1 MKEALLRIKSLIIL
15 LSLMFFFSCKP
26 LHQVVV
32 EHVTETHVVDSL
44 VIRDSVVTVPVE
56 RYVDLVRE
64 YDTLHLSTSLAEA
77 EAWLD
82 TAYSCLRGSIWNKHT
97 YTYEKEVIDHYITKD
112 SIVDRPVPYPEYIE
126 VKNPVN
132 DKLVGWLIGVS
143 IGCLAL
149 LVWVFRK
156 PIMKLLSH
164 I

>member
-1 MKEALLRIKSLIIL
+1 MKKTIIALMMLFMIG
-15 LSLMFFFSCKP
+15 CKP
-26 LHQVVV
+26 IHQVVV
-32 EHVTETHVVDSL
+32 EHVIETHVVDSL

-82 TAYSCLRGSIWNKHT
+82 TTNSCLRGSIWNKHT

-112 SIVDRPVPYPEYIE
+112 SIVEKPVPYPEYIE

-132 DKLVGWLIGVS
+132 DKLVIWSIISS

-156 PIMKLLSH
+156 PIIKLLSH